1 MNNFQQ
7 CFEYSIGQR
16 ELFDE
21 NVLRNVIPR
30 CVSVQKTD
38 AYTDKQGVDYIVTLR
53 DGSQFTV
60 DAKTRQK
67 GAKRWWKQEEPEL
80 ALEKYSVVELKKVGW
95 LFKDSAVH
103 PDYILYTF
111 DKSDSDKFY
120 LVPYVLLR
128 KAASKRWKNW
138 ESQYGV
144 KKQPNS
150 SHGGYTSD
158 AIFVPASVLIGAV
171 AHEMTGAVQ

>member
-1 MNNFQQ
+1 MNSFRQ

-21 NVLRNVIPR
+21 DVLRNAIPY
-30 CVSVQKTD
+30 CMSVYKTNAD
-38 AYTDKQGVDYIVTLR
+38 TDRKGVDYIVTLT
-53 DGSQFTV
+53 DGSQITV

-95 LFKDSAVH
+95 LFKNSAVH

-128 KAASKRWKNW
+128 KAAYKRWKHW
-138 ESQYGV
+138 ENQYGV
-144 KKQPNS
+144 KKQLNS
-150 SHGGYTSD
+150 NHGGYTSD

-171 AHEMTGAVQ
+171 AHEMVGTVK

>member
-1 MNNFQQ
+1 MNSFQQ
-7 CFEYSIGQR
+7 CFDYSIGQR

-21 NVLRNVIPR
+21 SVLKNAIPR
-30 CVSVQKTD
+30 CVSVRKTD
-38 AYTDKQGVDYIVTLR
+38 VKTDKQGVDYIVTLK
-53 DGSQFTV
+53 DGSRFTV

-95 LFKDSAVH
+95 LFKDSTVH

-111 DKSDSDKFY
+111 DKTDSDKFY
-120 LVPYVLLR
+120 LVPYMLLR
-128 KAASKRWKNW
+128 KAAFRQWKHW
-138 ESQYGV
+138 EKQYGV
-144 KKQPNS
+144 KKQPNES
-150 SHGGYTSD
+150 YGGYTSD

-171 AHEMTGAVQ
+171 AREMVGAV